1 MCQSVSCLSAP
12 VWWLASLL
20 STCPLARCHCPHSAN
35 IFLSVQLYR
44 PPVKSHCW
52 CELCMQRGWPCNVT
66 LPSPFRP
73 PLWVTPTAL
82 TGQLLSSR
90 LWSFLVKLTLL
101 LSWFISVGHTSKQSW
116 WWKPLQVFVSSLSS
130 DPACCQ
136 WAGLAD
142 PVDVL
147 TRENTICPH
156 IGSQRK
162 TSPVWDARPDSAADP
177 MRDKI
182 YMKKSFQGKA
192 QIQLVQVVEG
202 NL

>member
-1 MCQSVSCLSAP
+1 ML
-12 VWWLASLL
+12 
-20 STCPLARCHCPHSAN
+20 
-35 IFLSVQLYR
+35 
-44 PPVKSHCW
+44 
-52 CELCMQRGWPCNVT
+52 GWPCNVT

-101 LSWFISVGHTSKQSW
+101 LSWFISVGHTSKQTW
-116 WWKPLQVFVSSLSS
+116 WCKPLQVFVSSLSS

-142 PVDVL
+142 PVAVL

-162 TSPVWDARPDSAADP
+162 TSPVWDARPACAADP

-182 YMKKSFQGKA
+182 YMKKVFKGKPRYSWCRWLRA
-192 QIQLVQVVEG
+192 ICNWSHLEFFAKRQNFSPFFPPWLKLSCLPRSRFLGSLLHHASTNVRRLLG
-202 NL
+202 CL

>member
-1 MCQSVSCLSAP
+1 ML
-12 VWWLASLL
+12 
-20 STCPLARCHCPHSAN
+20 
-35 IFLSVQLYR
+35 
-44 PPVKSHCW
+44 
-52 CELCMQRGWPCNVT
+52 GWPCNVT

-182 YMKKSFQGKA
+182 YMKKKVFKGEPRYSWCRWLRAICNWSHLEFFAKQ
-192 QIQLVQVVEG
+192 QIFFTFLSTLTQVELFAKEQIFG
-202 NL
+202 LAAAPC